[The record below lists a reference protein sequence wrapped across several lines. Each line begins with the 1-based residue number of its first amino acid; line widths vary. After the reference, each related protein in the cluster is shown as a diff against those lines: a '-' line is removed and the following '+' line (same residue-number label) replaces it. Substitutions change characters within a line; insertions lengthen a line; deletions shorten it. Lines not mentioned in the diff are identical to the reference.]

1 MKHNKGGDS
10 NYKHQRRFFKP
21 QTKKCNKSQHK
32 AEHSRAAHQ
41 EKISKEYK
49 KNQPIIE
56 SDLLAISTFA
66 TVIGLGK

>member
-32 AEHSRAAHQ
+32 AEHSRAVHQ
-41 EKISKEYK
+41 EKIAKEYDK
-49 KNQPIIE
+49 VQPSIE
-56 SDLLAISTFA
+56 ADLLTISAFA
-66 TVIGLGK
+66 T